1 MDTVAV
7 SPGQNIFD
15 IAVQEY
21 GSIEGI
27 KNMRELNGFSFTP
40 DVTPGDKIIV
50 SGDPVNKNVTQHL
63 KLYPKIATGNDYS
76 ENILEG
82 IGYWAIEGDFVV
94 S

>member
-1 MDTVAV
+1 MKTVAV
-7 SPGQNIFD
+7 SPGQNIYD

-27 KNMRELNGFSFTP
+27 LKFRENSEFSFTQ
-40 DVTPGDKIIV
+40 DINPGDRIEV
-50 SGDPVNKNVTQHL
+50 PGEVVNRNVQEFL
-63 KLYPKIATGNDYS
+63 KLYPKIATGNNFS

-82 IGYWAIEGDFVV
+82 INYWAIEVDFVV